1 MEDERSGGDGGDGR
15 KSWGGRDCSG
25 VVAELVFL
33 VDKSGLWVFN

>member
-1 MEDERSGGDGGDGR
+1 MKGVEGMEGMGG

-33 VDKSGLWVFN
+33 VVKSGLWVFN